1 MKNGEQSFTAF
12 GQMVRSKINFTALSV
27 FISSIH
33 NIAVLFLFYI
43 SRLKDVKNEG
53 VLKLKKVYFFWI
65 CRDTD
70 AFEWFSEMLEDI
82 ESHMIE
88 QGKGDFLSYNIYLT
102 RGWSSDQVS
111 ERGIMMHKSKVQ
123 LF

>member
-1 MKNGEQSFTAF
+1 MHDIVA
-12 GQMVRSKINFTALSV
+12 I
-27 FISSIH
+27 
-33 NIAVLFLFYI
+33 LFLFCI
-43 SRLKDVKNEG
+43 CRLKDVKNEG

-82 ESHMIE
+82 ESHMTE
-88 QGKGDFLSYNIYLT
+88 QGKGNFLSYNIYLT

-111 ERGIMMHKSKVQ
+111 ARRVSTRSQIPVVPGWAHLRLACAV
-123 LF
+123 